1 MVAAMHDIAVAS
13 VNWPYKTVA
22 ILLVF
27 RMALSTVI
35 IPPLMR
41 TTLGTPGKKLLTRI
55 YTLTMEHHF
64 FVMGLVFAALTI
76 YLTLSGI
83 RAL

>member
-1 MVAAMHDIAVAS
+1 MHEIAVAS
-13 VNWPYKTVA
+13 FDWPYKTVA

-27 RMALSTVI
+27 SMALSTVI

-41 TTLGTPGKKLLTRI
+41 TTLGTPGKTLLLRI

-76 YLTLSGI
+76 YLTLYGI
-83 RAL
+83 

>member
-1 MVAAMHDIAVAS
+1 MHDIAVAS
-13 VNWPYKTVA
+13 FDWPYKTVA

-27 RMALSTVI
+27 NMALSTVI

-41 TTLGTPGKKLLTRI
+41 TTLGTPGKTLLLRI

-64 FVMGLVFAALTI
+64 FVMGLMFAALTI
-76 YLTLSGI
+76 YLTLYGI

>member
-41 TTLGTPGKKLLTRI
+41 TTLGTPGKTLLTSI
-55 YTLTMEHHF
+55 YTLTMEH
-64 FVMGLVFAALTI
+64 
-76 YLTLSGI
+76 
-83 RAL
+83 